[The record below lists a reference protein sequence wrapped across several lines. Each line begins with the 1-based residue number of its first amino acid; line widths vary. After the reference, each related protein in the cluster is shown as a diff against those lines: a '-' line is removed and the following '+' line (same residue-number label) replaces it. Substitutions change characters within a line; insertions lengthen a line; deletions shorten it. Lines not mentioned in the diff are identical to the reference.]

1 MNNEVY
7 ASEKFR
13 LSKWSETKY
22 SLPFRYTPTSK
33 NIFLSTE
40 YKHNQYPE
48 LSYLY
53 PCFAQIHDKY
63 ITQEDKLKTVLHY
76 IEDRII
82 HLENP
87 MNIFKS

>member
-53 PCFAQIHDKY
+53 PCFA
-63 ITQEDKLKTVLHY
+63 
-76 IEDRII
+76 
-82 HLENP
+82 
-87 MNIFKS
+87 